1 VVGSLGMVIE
11 EEILNFK
18 KEIKNMLSWITNR
31 VKEVSSWHGG
41 ALIAMGL
48 IILFAG
54 PIAKMA
60 AWAAI
65 AWGLWAIWKKG

>member
-1 VVGSLGMVIE
+1 
-11 EEILNFK
+11 
-18 KEIKNMLSWITNR
+18 MLSWITNR
-31 VKEVSSWHGG
+31 VQVVSSWQGG

-48 IILFAG
+48 IVLFAG

>member
-1 VVGSLGMVIE
+1 MINWL
-11 EEILNFK
+11 K
-18 KEIKNMLSWITNR
+18 DR

-41 ALIAMGL
+41 ALIAIGL

-60 AWAAI
+60 AYASI
-65 AWGLWAIWKKG
+65 VWGLWAIWKKD

>member
-1 VVGSLGMVIE
+1 
-11 EEILNFK
+11 
-18 KEIKNMLSWITNR
+18 MLSWITNR

-41 ALIAMGL
+41 ALIAIGL

-65 AWGLWAIWKKG
+65 AWGLWAIWKKD